1 MKSEPAII
9 IRKCGGW
16 SLLLVALVAAF
27 LGGGVVPSGV
37 AQDKDKADPGAAV
50 LKVVMTELLSAIKDG
65 NDAKI
70 AELTAKVLPDAA
82 KVAKGLGPGAEVEG
96 RQKVQAFHERMPKDG
111 PALARLFSAKPAQ
124 TEVQVHAA
132 TTEEMAAYEAGSA
145 AFKEFPAV
153 VKGLAEKGVF
163 VPGKTYY
170 EVEFLEPGN
179 DAGMKYHLF
188 YWNGSGWSM
197 LGPVWRMLQ

>member
-1 MKSEPAII
+1 MKSEPSL
-9 IRKCGGW
+9 IRKCGRTPW
-16 SLLLVALVAAF
+16 LAAFVAAF
-27 LGGGVVPSGV
+27 LGVTV
-37 AQDKDKADPGAAV
+37 ATSALAQNQDKPDPGA
-50 LKVVMTELLSAIKDG
+50 TELKRAMAELLGAIKDG
-65 NDAKI
+65 NDTKI
-70 AELTAKVLPDAA
+70 AELTAKVLPDTAE
-82 KVAKGLGPGAEVEG
+82 VAKGLGPGAEAEG
-96 RQKVQAFHERMPKDG
+96 RQKVEAFHARMPKDG
-111 PALARLFSAKPAQ
+111 PALARLFSAKPTQ

-145 AFKEFPAV
+145 AFKEFPAA
-153 VKGLAEKGVF
+153 VKGLAAKGVF

-188 YWNGSGWSM
+188 YWDGSGWSM

>member
-1 MKSEPAII
+1 MKSELLI
-9 IRKCGGW
+9 IRKCGW
-16 SLLLVALVAAF
+16 TPWLAVLCAAF
-27 LGGGVVPSGV
+27 LGAGVVPSVV
-37 AQDKDKADPGAAV
+37 AQDKDKPDPGAPE
-50 LKVVMTELLSAIKDG
+50 LKRAMSGLLSAIKDG
-65 NDAKI
+65 NDTKI
-70 AELTAKVLPDAA
+70 AELTAKVLPDAT

-111 PALARLFSAKPAQ
+111 PALARLFSAKPTQ

-145 AFKEFPAV
+145 AFKEFPAA
-153 VKGLAEKGVF
+153 VKGLAAKGVF

-179 DAGMKYHLF
+179 EAGMKYHLF
-188 YWNGSGWSM
+188 YWDGSGWSM